1 MVWGCGRG
9 YEKWD
14 PPPRRLGST
23 WAGGEKLCQINL
35 GREAEAS
42 LPKFICKPPP
52 PHRRTVRPGV
62 GVRFFFK
69 DSPRSERSRRSLKKE
84 DTRGPK
90 GFLKTTHEED
100 PSPPYTSLFLDR
112 GGLGGFSGAGRSPT
126 HPPPF
131 YPCTTG

>member
-1 MVWGCGRG
+1 MGGEPGKIRV
-9 YEKWD
+9 KPLFF

-69 DSPRSERSRRSLKKE
+69 DSPRSERSRRSFQKE
-84 DTRGPK
+84 DI
-90 GFLKTTHEED
+90 
-100 PSPPYTSLFLDR
+100 SLR
-112 GGLGGFSGAGRSPT
+112 GGPRNRVEKKSP
-126 HPPPF
+126 
-131 YPCTTG
+131 

>member
-84 DTRGPK
+84 DISLRGGPK
-90 GFLKTTHEED
+90 KRVFKNPTKKQA
-100 PSPPYTSLFLDR
+100 R
-112 GGLGGFSGAGRSPT
+112 GGKVDRLAFFFLRAIHSEKEKVSFFQRPS
-126 HPPPF
+126 
-131 YPCTTG
+131 